1 MTKSIEIRGLCKTF
15 PGFSLDRIDLDIPV
29 GAVTGLIGNN
39 GAGKTT
45 LIKCITGAV
54 IPDSGEIRFP
64 DGDMSRRIAVVFDGC
79 HLPRELNGAQISS
92 VMGDMVE
99 RWDPDGFAASMDRFG
114 IPMDKK
120 VKAMSSGM
128 LKRLQIAVAGA
139 QDARI
144 VILDE
149 PTAGL
154 DPAARDEFLDEVLE
168 YIQDERRTVLISSHI
183 TSDLEKIADYIA
195 FIHDGKL
202 EFSDEKDAV
211 MERYGIVKC
220 GCEDD
225 LRRICDSH
233 MVAVR
238 RNGFGV
244 QALVD
249 DRMGIAEA
257 FPEAVVDPAS
267 LDDILVFMIRGDRA

>member
-45 LIKCITGAV
+45 LIKCITGAA

-64 DGDMSRRIAVVFDGC
+64 EGDMSRRIAVVFDGC

-99 RWDPDGFAASMDRFG
+99 RWDPDGFAVSMDRFG

>member
-1 MTKSIEIRGLCKTF
+1 MTGCIEIRDLCKSF
-15 PGFSLDRIDLDIPV
+15 EGFSLEDISLDIPV
-29 GAVTGLIGNN
+29 GMVTGLIGNN

-64 DGDMSRRIAVVFDGC
+64 EGGMSRRIAVVFNGC
-79 HLPRELNGAQISS
+79 HLPRELNGAQISD
-92 VMGDMVE
+92 VMKDMVDN
-99 RWDPDGFAASMDRFG
+99 WDPDAFRASMDRFG

-128 LKRLQIAVAGA
+128 MKKLQIAVAGS
-139 QDARI
+139 QDARLI
-144 VILDE
+144 ILDE

-154 DPAARDEFLDEVLE
+154 DPAARDEFLDEVLG
-168 YIQDERRTVLISSHI
+168 YIQDEDRTVLISSHI
-183 TSDLEKIADYIA
+183 TSDLEKIADHIA
-195 FIHDGKL
+195 FIRDGRL
-202 EFSDEKDAV
+202 EFFDEKDSV

-220 GCEDD
+220 GCEED

-233 MVAVR
+233 IVAVR

-249 DRMGIAEA
+249 DRRGIAEA

>member
-45 LIKCITGAV
+45 LIKCITGAA

-64 DGDMSRRIAVVFDGC
+64 EGDMSRRIAVVFDGC